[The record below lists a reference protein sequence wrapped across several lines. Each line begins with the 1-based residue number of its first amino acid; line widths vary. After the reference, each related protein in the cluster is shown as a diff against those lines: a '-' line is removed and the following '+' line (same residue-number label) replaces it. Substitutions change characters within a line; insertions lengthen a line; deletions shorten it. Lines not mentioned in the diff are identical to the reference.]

1 MIKGVTFMRPA
12 STPAVLD
19 KMASFFSVLGF
30 EPGKG
35 WEDGSSR
42 AAPFLAPLGNLE
54 FVTGTLPG
62 MAEVLVEVTS
72 LDSVHEV
79 AKSWLAKNEGETEV
93 SNRITDITETHWKS
107 RSFTVEPVAGIPFL
121 FWEWEDVLKGK
132 PLAVEYV
139 SDFVEEAKVSGLVRK
154 AFDFMGLTTSQVA
167 PLRAG

>member
-1 MIKGVTFMRPA
+1 MRPA

-107 RSFTVEPVAGIPFL
+107 RSFTVEPVAGIPFQ
-121 FWEWEDVLKGK
+121 
-132 PLAVEYV
+132 
-139 SDFVEEAKVSGLVRK
+139 SDFFPAGNGARNADYRSVSR
-154 AFDFMGLTTSQVA
+154 S
-167 PLRAG
+167 